1 MKMKAIVLFSLFL
14 LAVSANSQSLKEAL
28 YGGKLKADTGAVIRK
43 GDTQKIQESMAQ
55 KVVADSIDKVVA
67 DSIKLVAD
75 SKKKDSIETAKK
87 EAIEVAKEK
96 AIAEGKDTANIDTT
110 AVINAMNA
118 ETAKAESKAV
128 SKDNNVVWKT
138 YIDEMAASI
147 KAEALQSGK
156 VKKGNYFVLIDYKV
170 NPDGQVSITSVSV
183 DPQNSFLEQN
193 IKDRL
198 TLNPA
203 KLNPIVDAT
212 GRARTVNRKQTLN
225 FVK

>member
-1 MKMKAIVLFSLFL
+1 MKAIVLFTFIL
-14 LAVSANSQSLKEAL
+14 LTFSVKSQSLKEAL
-28 YGGKLKADTGAVIRK
+28 YSGKLKADTGAVIRK
-43 GDTQKIQESMAQ
+43 GDSLKIQENMAQ
-55 KVVADSIDKVVA
+55 KIITDSINKVVA

-75 SKKKDSIETAKK
+75 SIKKETIETAKK

-96 AIAEGKDTANIDTT
+96 AIAEGKDTTNIDTT

-118 ETAKAESKAV
+118 EAAKAENKAV

-138 YIDEMAASI
+138 YIDEMTASI
-147 KAEALQSGK
+147 KAEALQSSK
-156 VKKGNYFVLIDYKV
+156 VKKGNYFVLIDYRV

-212 GRARTVNRKQTLN
+212 GRTRTVNRKQTLN
-225 FVK
+225 LNK

>member
-1 MKMKAIVLFSLFL
+1 MKAIVLFTFIL
-14 LAVSANSQSLKEAL
+14 LACSAKSQSLKEAL
-28 YGGKLKADTGAVIRK
+28 YGGKLKADTGAVLRK
-43 GDTQKIQESMAQ
+43 GDSQKIQENMAQ
-55 KVVADSIDKVVA
+55 KVVADSINKVAADSMKFVA
-67 DSIKLVAD
+67 DSIKKEA
-75 SKKKDSIETAKK
+75 IETAKK

-96 AIAEGKDTANIDTT
+96 AIAEGKDTTNIDTT

-118 ETAKAESKAV
+118 EAAKAETKAV
-128 SKDNNVVWKT
+128 SKDNTVVWKT
-138 YIDEMAASI
+138 YIDEMTASI
-147 KAEALQSGK
+147 KAEALQSNK

-183 DPQNSFLEQN
+183 DPENSFLAQN
-193 IKDRL
+193 IKDRF

-225 FVK
+225 LSK

>member
-1 MKMKAIVLFSLFL
+1 MKPIVLFTFIL
-14 LAVSANSQSLKEAL
+14 LALSANSQSLKEAL
-28 YGGKLKADTGAVIRK
+28 YSGRLKADTGAVIRK
-43 GDTQKIQESMAQ
+43 GDSLKIQENMAQ
-55 KVVADSIDKVVA
+55 KVIADSINKVVADSLKLVA
-67 DSIKLVAD
+67 DSIK
-75 SKKKDSIETAKK
+75 KETIETAKK

-96 AIAEGKDTANIDTT
+96 AIAEGKDTTNIDTT

-118 ETAKAESKAV
+118 ETAKAENKAV
-128 SKDNNVVWKT
+128 SKDNTVVWKT
-138 YIDEMAASI
+138 YIDEMTTSI
-147 KAEALQSGK
+147 KAEALQSNK

-203 KLNPIVDAT
+203 KLNPIVDAN

-225 FVK
+225 LVK

>member
-1 MKMKAIVLFSLFL
+1 MKTIVLFTFIL
-14 LAVSANSQSLKEAL
+14 LAFSAKSQSLKEAL

-43 GDTQKIQESMAQ
+43 GDSLRIQENMAQ
-55 KVVADSIDKVVA
+55 KVIADSINKAVADSMRLVA
-67 DSIKLVAD
+67 ESIKQEA
-75 SKKKDSIETAKK
+75 IETAKK
-87 EAIEVAKEK
+87 EAIELAKEK
-96 AIAEGKDTANIDTT
+96 AVAEGRDTTNIDTT

-118 ETAKAESKAV
+118 EAAKAENKAV
-128 SKDNNVVWKT
+128 SKDNTVVWKT
-138 YIDEMAASI
+138 YIDEMTASI
-147 KAEALQSGK
+147 KAEALQSNK

-203 KLNPIVDAT
+203 KLNPIVDAN

-225 FVK
+225 LEK

>member
-1 MKMKAIVLFSLFL
+1 MKAIVLFTFIL
-14 LAVSANSQSLKEAL
+14 LACSVHSQSLKEAL
-28 YGGKLKADTGAVIRK
+28 YGGKLKADTGAVLRK
-43 GDTQKIQESMAQ
+43 GDSLKIQENMAKKLVEDSVN
-55 KVVADSIDKVVA
+55 KVVADSV
-67 DSIKLVAD
+67 
-75 SKKKDSIETAKK
+75 KKEAVETAKK
-87 EAIEVAKEK
+87 EAVEVAKEK
-96 AIAEGKDTANIDTT
+96 AIAEGRDTTNIDTT
-110 AVINAMNA
+110 AAINAMNA
-118 ETAKAESKAV
+118 ETAKAETKAV

-138 YIDEMAASI
+138 YIDEMTTSI
-147 KAEALQSGK
+147 KAEALQSNK

-203 KLNPIVDAT
+203 KLNPIVDAN

-225 FVK
+225 LSK

>member
-1 MKMKAIVLFSLFL
+1 MKAIVLFTFIL
-14 LAVSANSQSLKEAL
+14 LACSAKSQSLKEAL
-28 YGGKLKADTGAVIRK
+28 YGGKLKADTGAVLRK
-43 GDTQKIQESMAQ
+43 GDSQKIQENMAQ
-55 KVVADSIDKVVA
+55 KVITDSVNKVVA
-67 DSIKLVAD
+67 DSIK
-75 SKKKDSIETAKK
+75 KETIETAKK

-96 AIAEGKDTANIDTT
+96 AIAEGKDTTNIDTT
-110 AVINAMNA
+110 AAINAMNA
-118 ETAKAESKAV
+118 ETAKAETKAM

-138 YIDEMAASI
+138 YIDEMTTSI
-147 KAEALQSGK
+147 KAEALQSNK

-183 DPQNSFLEQN
+183 DPENSFLEQN

-225 FVK
+225 LSK

>member
-1 MKMKAIVLFSLFL
+1 MKAIVLFILILSLSF
-14 LAVSANSQSLKEAL
+14 SANSQSLKEAL
-28 YGGKLKADTGAVIRK
+28 YSGKLKADTGTVIRK
-43 GDTQKIQESMAQ
+43 DDSLKIQESMAQ
-55 KVVADSIDKVVA
+55 KVIADSINKVVA
-67 DSIKLVAD
+67 DSLKLVAD
-75 SKKKDSIETAKK
+75 SIKKETIETAKK

-96 AIAEGKDTANIDTT
+96 AIAEGKDTTNIDTT

-118 ETAKAESKAV
+118 EAENAEKKAV

-138 YIDEMAASI
+138 YIDEMTASI
-147 KAEALQSGK
+147 KAEALQSNK

-183 DPQNSFLEQN
+183 DPQNPFLEQN

-225 FVK
+225 LSK

>member
-1 MKMKAIVLFSLFL
+1 MKTIVLFTLIL
-14 LAVSANSQSLKEAL
+14 LTFSAKSQSLKYAL
-28 YGGKLKADTGAVIRK
+28 YSGKLKADTGAVIRK
-43 GDTQKIQESMAQ
+43 GDSLKIQENMAQ
-55 KVVADSIDKVVA
+55 KVIDDSINKVVADSITLVA
-67 DSIKLVAD
+67 DSIK
-75 SKKKDSIETAKK
+75 KETIETAKK

-96 AIAEGKDTANIDTT
+96 AIAEGKDTTNIDTT

-118 ETAKAESKAV
+118 ETAKAENKAV

-138 YIDEMAASI
+138 YIDEMTTNI
-147 KAEALQSGK
+147 KAEALQSNK

-170 NPDGQVSITSVSV
+170 NPDGLVSITSVSV
-183 DPQNSFLEQN
+183 DPENSFLQQN

-225 FVK
+225 LSK

>member
-1 MKMKAIVLFSLFL
+1 MKAIVLFTFIL
-14 LAVSANSQSLKEAL
+14 LTCSAKSQSLKEAL
-28 YGGKLKADTGAVIRK
+28 YGGKLKADTGAVLRK
-43 GDTQKIQESMAQ
+43 GDNQKIQENMAQ
-55 KVVADSIDKVVA
+55 KVVADSINKITE
-67 DSIKLVAD
+67 DSIKLVAETE
-75 SKKKDSIETAKK
+75 KRDSIETAKK
-87 EAIEVAKEK
+87 EAIEVAKGK
-96 AIAEGKDTANIDTT
+96 ALAEGRDTTNIDTT

-118 ETAKAESKAV
+118 EATKAESKAV
-128 SKDNNVVWKT
+128 SKDNTVVWKT
-138 YIDEMAASI
+138 YIDEMTASI
-147 KAEALQSGK
+147 KAEALQSNK

-183 DPQNSFLEQN
+183 DPENSFLAQN

-225 FVK
+225 LSK

>member
-55 KVVADSIDKVVA
+55 KVLADSIDKVVA

-96 AIAEGKDTANIDTT
+96 AIAEGKDTTNIDTT

-118 ETAKAESKAV
+118 ETANAESKAV
-128 SKDNNVVWKT
+128 SKDNNVLWKT

-147 KAEALQSGK
+147 KAEALQSSK

-203 KLNPIVDAT
+203 KLNPIVDPT

>member
-1 MKMKAIVLFSLFL
+1 MKSIAIIILTLVAFT
-14 LAVSANSQSLKEAL
+14 ANSQSLKEAL
-28 YGGKLKADTGAVIRK
+28 YGGKLKADTGAVLRK
-43 GDTQKIQESMAQ
+43 GDSVKIQENMAQ
-55 KVVADSIDKVVA
+55 KVVADSINKIVD
-67 DSIKLVAD
+67 DSIKLVAEVI
-75 SKKKDSIETAKK
+75 KKETIETAKK

-96 AIAEGKDTANIDTT
+96 AIAEGRDTTNIDTT

-118 ETAKAESKAV
+118 EAERAETKAV
-128 SKDNNVVWKT
+128 SKDNTVVWKT
-138 YIDEMAASI
+138 YIDEMTASI
-147 KAEALQSGK
+147 KAEALQSNK

-183 DPQNSFLEQN
+183 DPENSFLEQN

-225 FVK
+225 LSK

>member
-1 MKMKAIVLFSLFL
+1 MKTIVLFTFIL
-14 LAVSANSQSLKEAL
+14 LAFSAKSQSLKEAL

-43 GDTQKIQESMAQ
+43 GDSLRIQENMAQ
-55 KVVADSIDKVVA
+55 KVIADSINKAVADSM
-67 DSIKLVAD
+67 KLVAE
-75 SKKKDSIETAKK
+75 SIKQEAIETAKR
-87 EAIEVAKEK
+87 EAIELAKEK
-96 AIAEGKDTANIDTT
+96 AVAEGRDTTNIDTT

-118 ETAKAESKAV
+118 EAAKAENKAV
-128 SKDNNVVWKT
+128 SKDNTVVWKT
-138 YIDEMAASI
+138 YIDEMTTSI
-147 KAEALQSGK
+147 KAEALQSNK

-203 KLNPIVDAT
+203 KLNPIVDAN

-225 FVK
+225 LEK

>member
-1 MKMKAIVLFSLFL
+1 MKAIVLITFIL
-14 LAVSANSQSLKEAL
+14 LAYSAKSQSLKEAL
-28 YGGKLKADTGAVIRK
+28 YSGKLKADTGAVIRK
-43 GDTQKIQESMAQ
+43 GDSLKIQENMAQ
-55 KVVADSIDKVVA
+55 KIIADSINKVVADSLKLVA
-67 DSIKLVAD
+67 DSIKKEA
-75 SKKKDSIETAKK
+75 IETAKN

-96 AIAEGKDTANIDTT
+96 AIAEGKDTTNIDTI

-118 ETAKAESKAV
+118 ETAKAENKAV
-128 SKDNNVVWKT
+128 SKDNTVVWKT
-138 YIDEMAASI
+138 YIDEMTTSI
-147 KAEALQSGK
+147 KAEALQSNK

-203 KLNPIVDAT
+203 KLNPIVDAN

-225 FVK
+225 LVK

>member
-1 MKMKAIVLFSLFL
+1 MKTIALFTFIL
-14 LAVSANSQSLKEAL
+14 LAFSAKSQSLKEAL
-28 YGGKLKADTGAVIRK
+28 YSGRLKADTGAVIRK
-43 GDTQKIQESMAQ
+43 GDSLKIQENMAQ
-55 KVVADSIDKVVA
+55 KVIADSINKVVADSMKLAA
-67 DSIKLVAD
+67 DSIKKEA
-75 SKKKDSIETAKK
+75 IETAKK

-96 AIAEGKDTANIDTT
+96 AIAEGKDTTNIDTT

-118 ETAKAESKAV
+118 ETAKAENKAV
-128 SKDNNVVWKT
+128 SKDNTVVWKT
-138 YIDEMAASI
+138 YIDEMTTSI
-147 KAEALQSGK
+147 KAEALQSNK
-156 VKKGNYFVLIDYKV
+156 VKKGNYFILIDYKV

-203 KLNPIVDAT
+203 KLNPIVDAN

-225 FVK
+225 LAK